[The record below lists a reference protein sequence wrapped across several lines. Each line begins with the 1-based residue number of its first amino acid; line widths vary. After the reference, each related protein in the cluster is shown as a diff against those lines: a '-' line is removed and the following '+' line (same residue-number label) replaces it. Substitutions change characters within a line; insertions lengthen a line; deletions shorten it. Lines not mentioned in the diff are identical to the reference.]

1 MIKSMTG
8 YGRAVETVN
17 GREFTVELRS
27 VNNRYLDCTVKLPRS
42 LSFAEE
48 AVKQAVKASV
58 SRGKVDVYIT
68 VKSENADDTKISLN
82 TAVVEGYLAAMRQMV
97 ESYGVK
103 DDISVSTLSRM
114 NDVFTVEKP
123 EVDEEQL
130 KADMMGVLDKALA
143 GYDAMRC
150 TEGAALDKDLRSRGE
165 TILELVSQ
173 VEAGNG
179 QTVIDYRTRLE
190 NKLREVLANTAID
203 ESRILTE
210 AAIFADKVAV
220 DEETVRLRSHL
231 SQMEELLANDKYDY
245 THPQSMPDGSL
256 YYIRRPYRTGQ
267 KRSSPFGCL
276 LDILLLP
283 FRLLGALFGFLNVF
297 SAKYSG
303 KTLSGGRDVKN
314 RDEQQMFIDGNL
326 IQAEK
331 ELQANRKR
339 GEANPGIIPHTW
351 ELRRRDA
358 NGNDTLIRAGVAAF
372 RADRTSGE
380 LLFSNGSAILR
391 RTPDGKES
399 KVLDAQGVS
408 FIC

>member
-1 MIKSMTG
+1 MKLIKSMTG

-58 SRGKVDVYIT
+58 SRGKVDVFIT
-68 VKSENADDTKISLN
+68 VKSENTDDTKISLN
-82 TAVVEGYLAAMRQMV
+82 TAVVEGYLAAMRALV
-97 ESYGVK
+97 ENYGVK

-123 EVDEEQL
+123 EVDEQQL
-130 KADMMGVLDKALA
+130 KEDLMSVLVKALA

-190 NKLREVLANTAID
+190 NKLKEVLANTNID

-231 SQMEELLANDKYDY
+231 QQMN
-245 THPQSMPDGSL
+245 TM
-256 YYIRRPYRTGQ
+256 
-267 KRSSPFGCL
+267 
-276 LDILLLP
+276 
-283 FRLLGALFGFLNVF
+283 
-297 SAKYSG
+297 
-303 KTLSGGRDVKN
+303 LSGGGAVGRKLDFLLQEMNREANTIGSKCTDVKLA
-314 RDEQQMFIDGNL
+314 RIVVKKKEKIEKIREQTQNI
-326 IQAEK
+326 E
-331 ELQANRKR
+331 
-339 GEANPGIIPHTW
+339 
-351 ELRRRDA
+351 
-358 NGNDTLIRAGVAAF
+358 
-372 RADRTSGE
+372 
-380 LLFSNGSAILR
+380 
-391 RTPDGKES
+391 
-399 KVLDAQGVS
+399 
-408 FIC
+408 